1 MSRLPTSLRLSPTVG
16 RCQGPW
22 ERGGGAA
29 GGSWGGGMVE
39 GGDGHNGGGGSGGGG
54 RVSLLPL
61 VRSTPTHGK

>member
-1 MSRLPTSLRLSPTVG
+1 MSRLPTSLRLCPTVG

-39 GGDGHNGGGGSGGGG
+39 GGGG
-54 RVSLLPL
+54 R
-61 VRSTPTHGK
+61 STDMSE